1 MILLNEKMLK
11 LAKKLEVLEENY
23 LNCNDGLESED
34 MEVSLATIEYSLN
47 TINDVLESFNI

>member
-23 LNCNDGLESED
+23 LNCNDGLEAED

>member
-23 LNCNDGLESED
+23 LNCNDGLEAED
-34 MEVSLATIEYSLN
+34 LEVSLATIEYSLN